1 MDVYASDFLLASIF
15 IVLLCSINELIG
27 MFEHVVDAMSTHYSI
42 TFKKINGQKTSGA
55 TKRRIHFKCHQQPTK
70 RADGKRK
77 PVKVKSNMM
86 RFVLSLLIAA
96 SAVLTSSA
104 FAPSPATFLSRGTS
118 AANEALCMSD
128 FSQETSA
135 ATQERIQTLV
145 DENPVLLFMKG
156 SKLFP
161 QCGFSNTAVQILESF
176 GIDFHTVDVLSDESI
191 RSGVKEF
198 SQWPTIPQLYVAGEF
213 VGGSDIMIE
222 MYQNGELAEMI
233 EKAKADM
240 L

>member
-1 MDVYASDFLLASIF
+1 MV
-15 IVLLCSINELIG
+15 
-27 MFEHVVDAMSTHYSI
+27 
-42 TFKKINGQKTSGA
+42 
-55 TKRRIHFKCHQQPTK
+55 
-70 RADGKRK
+70 
-77 PVKVKSNMM
+77 

-96 SAVLTSSA
+96 SALLTSSA
-104 FAPSPATFLSRGTS
+104 FAPSPATFLSRG
-118 AANEALCMSD
+118 ANGALCMSD
-128 FSQETSA
+128 FSQETSEA
-135 ATQERIQTLV
+135 AQERIQVLV

-176 GIDFHTVDVLSDESI
+176 GIDFQTVDVLSDESI

-240 L
+240 V